1 MSKNTLTVSI
11 GGREYTLTSPD
22 NEEWTRR
29 VAAYVDRKIGE
40 VEERLQEAA
49 VAGNKEMKEA
59 VEVLEKYTEETE
71 LTQEMVRVLIERVM
85 VYDPEHVEVR
95 WALSDEVIEMTMF
108 DDKFVIEFKSE
119 KKIDV

>member
-40 VEERLQEAA
+40 VSLHSSMSTEIAA
-49 VAGNKEMKEA
+49 VVAS
-59 VEVLEKYTEETE
+59 LSITEELFE
-71 LTQEMVRVLIERVM
+71 AQKENQALRNRLYQAQNERH
-85 VYDPEHVEVR
+85 EQ
-95 WALSDEVIEMTMF
+95 I
-108 DDKFVIEFKSE
+108 
-119 KKIDV
+119 

>member
-40 VEERLQEAA
+40 VSLHSSMSTEIAA
-49 VAGNKEMKEA
+49 VVAS
-59 VEVLEKYTEETE
+59 LSITEELFE
-71 LTQEMVRVLIERVM
+71 AQKENQVLRSRLYQAQNERHEQV
-85 VYDPEHVEVR
+85 
-95 WALSDEVIEMTMF
+95 
-108 DDKFVIEFKSE
+108 
-119 KKIDV
+119 

>member
-40 VEERLQEAA
+40 VSLHSSMSTEIAA
-49 VAGNKEMKEA
+49 VVAS
-59 VEVLEKYTEETE
+59 LSITEELFE
-71 LTQEMVRVLIERVM
+71 AQKENQ
-85 VYDPEHVEVR
+85 
-95 WALSDEVIEMTMF
+95 ALRSRLFQAQNDRHEQ
-108 DDKFVIEFKSE
+108 S
-119 KKIDV
+119 

>member
-40 VEERLQEAA
+40 VSLHSSMSTEIAA
-49 VAGNKEMKEA
+49 VVAS
-59 VEVLEKYTEETE
+59 LSITEELFE
-71 LTQEMVRVLIERVM
+71 AQKENQ
-85 VYDPEHVEVR
+85 
-95 WALSDEVIEMTMF
+95 ALRNRLYQAQNDRHEQN
-108 DDKFVIEFKSE
+108 
-119 KKIDV
+119 